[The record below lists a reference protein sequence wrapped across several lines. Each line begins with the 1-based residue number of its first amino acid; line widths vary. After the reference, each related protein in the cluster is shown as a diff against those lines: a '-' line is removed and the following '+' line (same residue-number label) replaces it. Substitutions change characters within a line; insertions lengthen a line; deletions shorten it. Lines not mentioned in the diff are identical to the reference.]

1 MRAADNFEFFADY
14 IGVMAGETFQQMA
27 GHQTVVTRQP
37 AGVAA
42 LFAPWNAPLALA
54 SMQIASAI
62 AFGNTCVLK
71 PSEFTPL
78 SMLRLVSLIEEA
90 GCPPGVVNLV
100 NGRGEITGNALAA
113 SADVARIAFTGG
125 GVTARK
131 VMSAAAQNLT
141 PVHFELGGKSANI
154 IFDDA
159 DLDRAID
166 GSLVNIFSNSG
177 QICIAGS
184 RILVQ
189 RAVAD
194 DFIKQFV
201 TRAQALKVGD
211 PMDASTEVGP
221 MTFVAHRDR
230 VLSCIEKA
238 KAEGAELLCG
248 GSAVSGTTG
257 YFVEPTVFRVDSNS
271 LSICQEEVFG
281 PVVTIQVFDDEEQA
295 LEISNDSRFGLVGYC
310 WTESL
315 SRAQGFQRVIDAGTL
330 WINTPLA
337 RDLRAPFGGF
347 KESGIGRDG
356 PRQAAEFFTEEKA
369 TISALDKPPIRRMGV
384 GNQ

>member
-1 MRAADNFEFFADY
+1 ME
-14 IGVMAGETFQQMA
+14 
-27 GHQTVVTRQP
+27 
-37 AGVAA
+37 
-42 LFAPWNAPLALA
+42 
-54 SMQIASAI
+54 
-62 AFGNTCVLK
+62 
-71 PSEFTPL
+71 
-78 SMLRLVSLIEEA
+78 
-90 GCPPGVVNLV
+90 
-100 NGRGEITGNALAA
+100 
-113 SADVARIAFTGG
+113 
-125 GVTARK
+125 
-131 VMSAAAQNLT
+131 
-141 PVHFELGGKSANI
+141 
-154 IFDDA
+154 
-159 DLDRAID
+159 
-166 GSLVNIFSNSG
+166 
-177 QICIAGS
+177 
-184 RILVQ
+184 
-189 RAVAD
+189 
-194 DFIKQFV
+194 
-201 TRAQALKVGD
+201 
-211 PMDASTEVGP
+211 ASTEVGP

-257 YFVEPTVFRVDSNS
+257 YFVEPTVFRVDSNA

-295 LEISNDSRFGLVGYC
+295 LEIANDSRFGLVGYC

-315 SRAQGFQRVIDAGTL
+315 SRAQRFQRAIDAGTL

-369 TISALDKPPIRRMGV
+369 TISALDKPPIRRMGL